1 MADEARIRFTP
12 RLVFGILL
20 AVLGVVFTLDNLGLV
35 DVDRFWE
42 LWPVALV
49 AVGLSKILQS
59 RAPTGILLIV
69 IGSWLLLENL
79 GYIRL
84 SLWSLWPLLL
94 VFLGGAVIW
103 EALHPTSQVKLLWQM
118 SDSGCN
124 GVAIMG
130 GIERTFGPEP
140 FRGGDLIAIM
150 GGCQIDLSEALMEKD
165 EAVIHT
171 IAIMGGIE
179 LKVPES
185 WSVVGKVLPFMGAF
199 EDTTRRAREAP
210 VKKRLIVRGLALMGA
225 VEVKN

>member
-1 MADEARIRFTP
+1 MAVEAEIRFTP

-20 AVLGVVFTLDNLGLV
+20 AILGVLLTLDNLGLV

-49 AVGLSKILQS
+49 AVGISKILHS
-59 RAPTGILLIV
+59 RAPMGILLVV

-79 GYIRL
+79 GYIRM
-84 SLWSLWPLLL
+84 SLWTLWPLLL
-94 VFLGGAVIW
+94 VFLGGVVIW
-103 EALHPTSQVKLLWQM
+103 EALHPTTEVKLLWKT
-118 SDSGCN
+118 SDSRCS

-130 GIERTFGPEP
+130 GIERVFGPEP

-150 GGCQIDLSEALMEKD
+150 GGCEIDLSEALMEND

-171 IAIMGGIE
+171 MAIMGGIE

-199 EDTTRRAREAP
+199 EDTTRRAPEAP
-210 VKKRLIVRGLALMGA
+210 GKKRLIVRGLALMGA